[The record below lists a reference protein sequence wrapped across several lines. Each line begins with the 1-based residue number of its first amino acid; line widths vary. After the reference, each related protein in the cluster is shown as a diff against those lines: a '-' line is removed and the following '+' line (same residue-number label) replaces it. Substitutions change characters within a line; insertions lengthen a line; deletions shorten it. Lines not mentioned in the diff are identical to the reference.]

1 MHLGNAGQARRDL
14 RFKPQIGQDMSELE
28 QFTQLPLGDPWE
40 DADMLPI
47 LDYLMTSKNV
57 RTESA

>member
-1 MHLGNAGQARRDL
+1 
-14 RFKPQIGQDMSELE
+14 MSELE

-40 DADMLPI
+40 DADMLPM
-47 LDYLMTSKNV
+47 LDYLMTSKNI